1 MQLFISPTSPFSRLC
16 LALAMLKKQND
27 LKLRFVNPW
36 ENPPELEAIN
46 PFSQIPVLLT
56 PSGTAIY
63 NTHMVCQHLDD
74 ETYGDQDKALIAY
87 ATSLIDV
94 TVQYVKLVRFKAPN
108 TADHPLVARSLEA
121 LARALAQ
128 APAFDPDSNRWP
140 EVLVGLALLTNKL
153 RTGENF
159 EKAARPDTKAAVA
172 SFAQRDLVKKT
183 TPEALEKKPA
193 TVGEL

>member
-1 MQLFISPTSPFSRLC
+1 MQLFISHTSPFSRVC
-16 LALAMLKKQND
+16 LALAMLKKRND

-36 ENPPELEAIN
+36 ENPPELEAVN

-56 PSGTAIY
+56 ASGTAIY
-63 NTHMVCQHLDD
+63 NTHLVYQYLDD
-74 ETYGDQDKALIAY
+74 ETYTDQDQALIAY

-140 EVLVGLALLTNKL
+140 EVMVGLALITNKL

-159 EKAARPDTKAAVA
+159 EKAARADTKAAVA